1 MKEIEQ
7 YLHVFKNLRR
17 ARNNG
22 GAPHKPVLLLGV
34 LEGVARGEIVEN
46 RIFITPELILCFKEY
61 WSKLVFTQHH
71 MNLSLPFFHMRT
83 EGFWRLQCWPGKVL
97 PMTKSNSIKSF
108 KALVE
113 TVMYAEIDEELF
125 TCMSDPV
132 SNQILKDELLRLY
145 FPGVSNL
152 IIHNDELQQR
162 TDALLQLDRTRY
174 KEQLEKIVRG
184 QSDEAIQEEYFVRGA
199 LFKKEV
205 PKQYD
210 YTCAISRMRIVSF
223 ENIQMVDACHI
234 VPFSVSQDDTIK
246 NGICLS
252 PTLHRAFDRGL
263 ITITEDYKVK
273 VSPVVREAS
282 SAASLGQFNG
292 ITILAP
298 PHPAYMPSKDNL
310 VWHGREVYLGKA

>member
-1 MKEIEQ
+1 
-7 YLHVFKNLRR
+7 
-17 ARNNG
+17 
-22 GAPHKPVLLLGV
+22 
-34 LEGVARGEIVEN
+34 
-46 RIFITPELILCFKEY
+46 
-61 WSKLVFTQHH
+61 
-71 MNLSLPFFHMRT
+71 MRS
-83 EGFWRLQCWPGKVL
+83 EGFWKLLCWPGEEIPL
-97 PMTKSNSIKSF
+97 TKSNSIKSF

-113 TVMYAEIDEELF
+113 TVMCAEMDEELF

-132 SNQILKDELLRLY
+132 SNQMLKDELLRLY
-145 FPGVSNL
+145 FPGVINL
-152 IIHNDELQQR
+152 IIQSDELQQR

-184 QSDEAIQEEYFVRGA
+184 KSDEEIQEEYFVRGA

-210 YTCAISRMRIVSF
+210 YTCAISRMRIISF

-273 VSPVVREAS
+273 VSPAVREVTS
-282 SAASLGQFNG
+282 TASLGQFNG
-292 ITILAP
+292 IPILTP
-298 PHPAYMPSKDNL
+298 PHPAYVPSKENL
-310 VWHGREVYLGKA
+310 LWHGREVFVGA